1 MNNINKLSIEELM
14 AIAKQPIKENDE
26 FKHLP
31 PVRRFIAS
39 DKIAYGDVKIPAM
52 LVYDRYIKW
61 ANNNKIEV
69 LSKVKFFQEL
79 ALYFTKI
86 KVTNGF
92 VYLMGPDGF
101 NLSPEYLELINAD
114 RKRNFHGKKKKTK
127 KEHKN

>member
-1 MNNINKLSIEELM
+1 MNNINKLSLEELM
-14 AIAKQPIKENDE
+14 EIAKHPIKEVDE

-39 DKIAYGDVKIPAM
+39 DKVAHGDVKIPAM
-52 LVYDRYIKW
+52 LIYDRYVKW
-61 ANNNKIEV
+61 ANNHKLE
-69 LSKVKFFQEL
+69 LLTKVKFFQEL

-86 KVTNGF
+86 KERSGF

-101 NLSPEYLELINAD
+101 NLSPEYLELVNAD
-114 RKRNFHGKKKKTK
+114 RKRNSRGKKKTK